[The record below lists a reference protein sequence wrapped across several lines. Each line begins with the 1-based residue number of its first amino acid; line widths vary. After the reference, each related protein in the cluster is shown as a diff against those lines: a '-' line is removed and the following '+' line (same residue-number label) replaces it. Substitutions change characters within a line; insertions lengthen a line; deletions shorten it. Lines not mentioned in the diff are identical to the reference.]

1 MPKPSLA
8 ADQQPASAAKALR
21 DLGENLALARQRRKE
36 SLRAWA
42 SRMAVSVPTL
52 IRMEKGDPS
61 VGMGVYATALWL
73 MGRAPLCPTWPSQ
86 RKTCMRWSKT
96 LKRCVN
102 ARNACHESRW
112 RRSELAAPARNIENI
127 LSRFI
132 RHFQPSQL
140 WRLIQKWVGVFLRNS
155 A

>member
-1 MPKPSLA
+1 LGGVVGRGDQRLSIKEHKEAQNLISVKVCVMPKPSLA
-8 ADQQPASAAKALR
+8 ADHLPASAAKALR

-73 MGRAPLCPTWPSQ
+73 MGRHAALPE
-86 RKTCMRWSKT
+86 
-96 LKRCVN
+96 V
-102 ARNACHESRW
+102 
-112 RRSELAAPARNIENI
+112 AAPAQDLNALEQDIDAVRQRARR
-127 LSRFI
+127 LSRK
-132 RHFQPSQL
+132 S
-140 WRLIQKWVGVFLRNS
+140 VDVT
-155 A
+155 